1 MTLKRYWP
9 NWKYPLSPQLLSALD
24 EYHILKVPLLGQHY
38 TGGPED
44 WCGRTAC
51 SMVFNYYQVVQG
63 PDFESKLITHWD
75 AGQGHYVDLRY
86 PGGQRA
92 FHKVPTDSPHKALE
106 GAWVSDLSEQLEL
119 AVVVPPPD
127 FSATEKLN
135 ASHVLGFSPSKLL
148 PYLKP
153 SRRDEAALLAS
164 TPALIP
170 AKLSL
175 MLEALNANNP
185 VIFYS
190 GFSMREAA
198 PIHLIVVC
206 GYAWIADDTGRHLWL
221 VVADPSTNND
231 KVHQPGR
238 KPNIYTALN
247 PGGGTDEEAFLQG
260 KLRGEHDIIRIIRGD
275 WHTAQAS
282 LVFIR
287 ARKLFEANTH
297 SVVKDD
303 LYMDYWDG
311 DEKKGGTFI
320 YSLKPTTVPD
330 GFLFSNVAKAV
341 GFPMDTHRERLRP
354 ANCYVC
360 SEQAGVG
367 LFPLGSQRNLHS
379 GVHLEL
385 ASFKPA
391 QAAADASPAP
401 NRQVRCLAPGYV
413 VAVRLANALP
423 EPGLKDAAKAGLE
436 KNELSRE
443 FAGNHNSFILVRH
456 DVEER
461 PRKAPGEEGSQG
473 GQQLRRFTFYS
484 LYMHLAPPDWSRVD
498 TYEGVGWLNMLA
510 RRDGSLTVVDPR
522 HPAFQ
527 QVRWLQG
534 SQGMAAP
541 TEETPKLIPRLG
553 GGWQVLGA
561 GLGKP
566 ELFDLG
572 DGSEGLV
579 RGVLKKPDRDLT
591 ELHEALVGGKV
602 VTLCHPYLKV
612 RAGEVLGYLDE
623 RSSAR
628 GDGFLHWEVLAPSA
642 PDQLQQFLSFAEEA
656 LGLSEDGK
664 PFFKLFEEK
673 NPNNF
678 FDPPVVREGGGSEEA
693 ELDGLLALARLSR
706 QAAPGQQDLL
716 DDFRQTYS
724 QQTLQQL
731 LESAQA
737 LPFTASDDAPTAQP
751 SYPVDVVI
759 ENYKSIL
766 TAGSYELR
774 FTFEPSDLPP
784 QEVRWDGRKPSVR
797 IHVPAR
803 ARKVFVEPKA
813 LGSFHVQP
821 GGSGDGDKLKQDV
834 QHFRNLA
841 GVRWRNVVLRHLN
854 EWYPENIVKQ
864 VRAHLKARKRL
875 RLGSSVLDATKEQDA
890 QALIQEYANAVGWWA
905 HDETA
910 VLGPRGGGAEGG
922 EKRLFVDGP
931 DAEQLPRDS
940 LVDNPHPVTFT
951 WLLMLMVRHGLIRF
965 LDAPLWYS
973 EEEQKVVGIG
983 WLPAREAHE
992 PQRVGELVY
1001 ATAVQRGY
1009 GDHEVTVR
1017 VQHGGQTLE
1026 LARGKFK
1033 DGLFAHPVELPG
1045 WGTWV
1050 LDAGEARAIGSLE
1063 HTGLTPSLMKAA
1075 APMGEDG
1082 TQSATT
1088 DEAPVGRGDE
1098 TFTWRV
1104 AFRENCPRV
1113 LRGWVLVRAW
1123 KGKQTDTVPTDAALF
1138 KPTGLAIPVY
1148 ARETTAIQEELGFA
1162 VVDGFLRK
1170 GSVKKAGTY
1179 VTQHFTYQAYV
1190 DAAKGKAEPVLAH
1203 DLVEAVERIQCAY
1216 SARQVVTLSA
1226 LAEDGLSLQLTGSSL
1241 EKLRAAVARAKDDGW
1256 IDDAEEAG
1264 KGLILIR
1271 VKPPRES
1278 RHPGELAL
1286 DFNAS
1291 AAFEKLRE
1299 GLTHEDQLAV
1309 RFGCFF
1315 PNGGFTWDSRL
1326 LSAESLGKGVEAVD
1340 EEALKR
1346 ESKAGFLELWS
1357 TGVAEVLH
1365 RPMFGRPQV
1374 RLTSDGVQFVV
1385 PFLGGTTAF
1394 WKATAPVIHLGIAEL
1409 DKNPRS
1415 SILADP
1421 PRVVR
1426 KLLFTEEK
1434 AKNQVLTVLA
1444 KAKKD
1449 APLKGERVD
1458 VPDSEELR
1466 YDMQPDALLETQP
1479 RADDAFMLT
1488 VIFRTQALPSGKGFK
1503 LEVSSASAPVDAK
1516 TQRPPPLTLQ
1526 KKSLVYKTS
1535 IKDGVALTDAEGVIR
1550 AELNLAD
1557 VKVAL
1562 KGEQRFT
1569 VWVVP
1574 VAKADK
1580 SLARDATLELP
1591 APLHPPSMEEDALM
1605 NEPFQGMWPELQN
1618 IPWKGEGGYL

>member
-9 NWKYPLSPQLLSALD
+9 DWKYPLSPQLLSALD

-92 FHKVPTDSPHKALE
+92 FHTVPTDSPHKALE
-106 GAWVSDLSEQLEL
+106 GAWVSDLSEQTQL

-153 SRRDEAALLAS
+153 GRRDDAALLSS

-170 AKLSL
+170 SQLSL
-175 MLEALNANNP
+175 LLEALNANNP

-206 GYAWIADDTGRHLWL
+206 GYAWIPDDTGRHLWL

-231 KVHQPGR
+231 KVHQPGK
-238 KPNIYTALN
+238 KPAIYTALN
-247 PGGGTDEEAFLQG
+247 PGGKTDEEAFLQG
-260 KLRGEHDIIRIIRGD
+260 KLRGEHDIIRIIAGD
-275 WHTAQAS
+275 WHAAQAS
-282 LVFIR
+282 LVLIR
-287 ARKLFEANTH
+287 ARKLFEENTH
-297 SVVKDD
+297 STVKND

-354 ANCYVC
+354 ANCYV
-360 SEQAGVG
+360 STEQAGVG

-385 ASFKPA
+385 SSFK
-391 QAAADASPAP
+391 QVEAAEGSSPAP
-401 NRQVRCLAPGYV
+401 HRQVRCLAPGYV

-423 EPGLKDAAKAGLE
+423 EPALKDSAKTGLE
-436 KNELSRE
+436 KNALSRE

-456 DVEER
+456 DVEEQ
-461 PRKAPGEEGSQG
+461 PHKN
-473 GQQLRRFTFYS
+473 RRFTFYS

-498 TYEGVGWLNMLA
+498 TYQDVGWLNMLG

-522 HPAFQ
+522 HPAFG

-534 SQGMAAP
+534 SQGVAAP
-541 TEETPKLIPRLG
+541 TEETPELIPRLG

-566 ELFDLG
+566 EPFDLG

-591 ELHEALVGGKV
+591 ELHEALVAGKV

-642 PDQLQQFLSFAEEA
+642 PDQLQQFLSFAEEV
-656 LGLSEDGK
+656 LGLSENGK

-678 FDPPVVREGGGSEEA
+678 FDPPVVREGGGNEEA

-706 QAAPGQQDLL
+706 QAATGQQDLL
-716 DDFRQTYS
+716 EDFRQTYS

-731 LESAQA
+731 LASAQA
-737 LPFTASDDAPTAQP
+737 LPFTTSDDAPTSQP

-759 ENYKSIL
+759 DNYKGIL
-766 TAGSYELR
+766 TAGNYVLR

-784 QEVRWDGRKPSVR
+784 QEVLWDGRKPSVR
-797 IHVPAR
+797 IHVPAS
-803 ARKVFVEPKA
+803 ARKLFVEPKKP
-813 LGSFHVQP
+813 GSFHVQP
-821 GGSGDGDKLKQDV
+821 GGGGSDDKLKQDV

-854 EWYPENIVKQ
+854 EWHPENIVKQ
-864 VRAHLKARKRL
+864 VQAHLKERKRL
-875 RLGSSVLDATKEQDA
+875 RLGSSILDAAKEQDA
-890 QALIQEYANAVGWWA
+890 QAIIQEYANAVGWWA
-905 HDETA
+905 HEETA
-910 VLGPRGGGAEGG
+910 VLGPRDGAGEG

-951 WLLMLMVRHGLIRF
+951 WLLMLLVRHGLIRF
-965 LDAPLWYS
+965 LDAPVWYS

-983 WLPAREAHE
+983 WLPAREVNA

-1009 GDHEVTVR
+1009 GDHAVTVR
-1017 VQHGGQTLE
+1017 VRHGGQTHE

-1045 WGTWV
+1045 WGAWT
-1050 LDAGEARAIGSLE
+1050 LEAGEARALGSLDY
-1063 HTGLTPSLMKAA
+1063 TGLPPCLLKAA

-1082 TQSATT
+1082 AQSATT

-1098 TFTWRV
+1098 AFTWRV

-1123 KGKQTDTVPTDAALF
+1123 KGKLTDTVPTDAALF

-1148 ARETTAIQEELGFA
+1148 ARETTALQEEVGFA
-1162 VVDGFLRK
+1162 VVDGFIRK
-1170 GSVKKAGTY
+1170 GSVKKASTY

-1278 RHPGELAL
+1278 HHPGELAL

-1291 AAFEKLRE
+1291 AAFEKLRAD
-1299 GLTHEDQLAV
+1299 LTHEDQLAV
-1309 RFGCFF
+1309 RFGGFF
-1315 PNGGFTWDSRL
+1315 PNGGFTRDPRL

-1340 EEALKR
+1340 EETLKR
-1346 ESKAGFLELWS
+1346 EARAGFLELWS
-1357 TGVAEVLH
+1357 TSVAEVLH

-1394 WKATAPVIHLGIAEL
+1394 WKAAAPVIHLGIDEL
-1409 DKNPRS
+1409 DKNPKS

-1426 KLLFTEEK
+1426 KVLFKEEK
-1434 AKNQVLTVLA
+1434 VQNQVLTVHA

-1466 YDMQPDALLETQP
+1466 YDMQPDVLLETQP
-1479 RADDAFMLT
+1479 RPDDPLMLMVT
-1488 VIFRTQALPSGKGFK
+1488 FRTQALPSGKGVK
-1503 LEVSSASAPVDAK
+1503 LEVSSASAPMDSK
-1516 TQRPPPLTLQ
+1516 TQRPPPLKLP
-1526 KKSLVYKTS
+1526 KKCLVYKTS
-1535 IKDGVALTDAEGVIR
+1535 TQDGVALTDSEGVIR
-1550 AELNLAD
+1550 AEVNLAD

-1562 KGEQRFT
+1562 AGERRFT

-1580 SLARDATLELP
+1580 ALARDATRELP
-1591 APLHPPSMEEDALM
+1591 EPLHPPSMEDDATGA
-1605 NEPFQGMWPELQN
+1605 PFRGMWPEDMS
-1618 IPWKGEGGYL
+1618 IPMKGEGGYLR